1 MIETDKIVFA
11 ELASLLAAGQLLN
24 AQQEI
29 MLSHLLEKYPNGHI
43 YLRNIIE
50 EGKIET
56 PVDPRKI
63 NVYAEWERF
72 NSNILINADNPVG
85 TKYPWKIYASVAAV
99 VTCVLLVAVLWFTR
113 SGRPDYIVE
122 DKLYGQKN
130 DILPNDEHAIFEV
143 DGKVFKKLG
152 PDDVGKLL
160 DSANKVGRRHK
171 VITPTRSSYAIV
183 LFDGSKVWL
192 GPESEVEY
200 LSTFSSNERKV
211 RLKGEAFFEVA
222 KDASRPFIVEVEG
235 LEIQALGTAFSVKNY
250 SKEEPQVLLT
260 EGRLQLTTPDS
271 KSIIEAGYQADVV
284 AGKLH
289 TGVSAHL
296 EDALGIK
303 QGFFNFNNKDI
314 ETILGEIKRW
324 YGVSLEI
331 NRVVEAKRY
340 SGSIERNVTLAK
352 VCAVLK
358 DLTGYRY
365 IIDGDKLIVK

>member
-331 NRVVEAKRY
+331 NRVVETKRY